1 MSQDDLVSLGITAV
15 HVGIAAALWFGLP
28 GARLATLVAFAVHWL
43 HFGYVWLIALFV
55 VLSGPGLGS
64 GGVNPVLLGALA
76 AVAVGVALISM
87 ERPSDQCSCR
97 TESAIPERACGR
109 EVIAA

>member
-1 MSQDDLVSLGITAV
+1 MSQDDLVSLGIAAV

-43 HFGYVWLIALFV
+43 HFGYVWLVALFV
-55 VLSGPGLGS
+55 VLGGPGLGS

-76 AVAVGVALISM
+76 AVAVGVALIYGTAIRSM
-87 ERPSDQCSCR
+87 LVSDRVGDPGASV
-97 TESAIPERACGR
+97 RA
-109 EVIAA
+109 